1 MPPRIDPLGH
11 RNNHEHLFCR
21 STTLHN
27 TPELGRKLVFSLFS
41 EPLNAFNANNQR
53 INRII
58 TGILTGSILGLKEC
72 LSLQNRRF
80 GRSFCPYGGSIP
92 MRQSVPNCM
101 SNCISN
107 PVFRTKRARFVPLP
121 NSLFDPPETSL
132 SHLHLAAGLTPV
144 PSAGSLVRIC
154 VQHSLLPRSADH
166 PAQCLRCRKRLIPR
180 LMPHPGYIIPPR
192 T

>member
-1 MPPRIDPLGH
+1 MFL
-11 RNNHEHLFCR
+11 
-21 STTLHN
+21 
-27 TPELGRKLVFSLFS
+27 

-53 INRII
+53 IKRII
-58 TGILTGSILGLKEC
+58 TAILTGAILGLKGC

-80 GRSFCPYGGSIP
+80 FAVNLSLWGSIP

-107 PVFRTKRARFVPLP
+107 PVFRTKRARFAPLP
-121 NSLFDPPETSL
+121 NFLFDPPETPL
-132 SHLHLAAGLTPV
+132 SHLHLTAGLTPV
-144 PSAGSLVRIC
+144 PYAGALVRIC

-166 PAQCLRCRKRLIPR
+166 PTQCLRCRKRLIPR
-180 LMPHPGYIIPPR
+180 LMPHPGCIIPPR